1 MRLFLALVA
10 LVIAFPVSAEKR
22 IAISFDD
29 VPRMPGAFFE
39 SSEKRT
45 AALISALKRAKVK
58 QAGFFVTTGNL
69 EKPHGVGGEAR
80 IAAYVKAGHVIGN
93 HSHSHKWLS
102 RMTAADYL
110 KDIDK
115 AELWLKGRPGYR
127 PWFRYPFLGEQGT
140 GIEQRDAVR
149 AGLRERGLKNA
160 YVTIDNY
167 DWHLEN
173 LASNARRDGKKMD
186 MVALR
191 KLYVETMLLTA
202 NHYEA
207 IAQEVL
213 NRSPIHVLLLHETDL
228 NAMYIADV
236 VAALRKD
243 GWSIATMDEAY
254 RDPIA
259 ATEPNTLFL
268 GEGRIAALG
277 YLTGIKPRRLV
288 YERTD
293 EDVLAKL
300 FNQRVLKEA
309 TTS

>member
-10 LVIAFPVSAEKR
+10 LLIAFPATAEKR

-39 SSEKRT
+39 TSDKRT
-45 AALISALKRAKVK
+45 AALIAALKRAKVK

-69 EKPHGVGGEAR
+69 DKPHGVGGEAR
-80 IAAYVKAGHVIGN
+80 IAAYVKAGHVIAN
-93 HSHSHKWLS
+93 HSHSHQWLS

-110 KDIDK
+110 ADVDK

-140 GIEQRDAVR
+140 GVEQRDAVR

-160 YVTIDNY
+160 YVTVDNY

-186 MVALR
+186 MDALR
-191 KLYVETMLLTA
+191 KLYVETMVLTA

-228 NAMYIADV
+228 NAMYIADLV
-236 VAALRKD
+236 NALRKD

-277 YLTGIKPRRLV
+277 YLAGMKPGRLV
-288 YERTD
+288 HERTD

-300 FNQRVLKEA
+300 FSQRVLKEA
-309 TTS
+309 NTP